1 MYCQRVTHWSRWGSQ
16 EGRIQNK
23 GPIIDF
29 TMGIRPEQLI
39 FTNSFYLLVQNGS
52 AETARAWL
60 AIPPPSSMRKYDKPH
75 PSNLTALF
83 RVMGEA
89 GLSSYQHSVFQISL
103 FLTKQ
108 ERGVKLDMGDAAER
122 FASPSMGETSA
133 GYRLSYSS
141 GVSVGENLQVVPSW
155 SSSTFQ
161 NVGFICFI
169 FLKRCAVQ

>member
-1 MYCQRVTHWSRWGSQ
+1 
-16 EGRIQNK
+16 
-23 GPIIDF
+23 
-29 TMGIRPEQLI
+29 
-39 FTNSFYLLVQNGS
+39 
-52 AETARAWL
+52 
-60 AIPPPSSMRKYDKPH
+60 MRKYDKPH

-141 GVSVGENLQVVPSW
+141 GVSVGESLQVVPSW
-155 SSSTFQ
+155 SSSISKTSASH
-161 NVGFICFI
+161 V
-169 FLKRCAVQ
+169 LYS